1 MSDINQTFLSNK
13 RTREEEK
20 EINVILIYFFL
31 FKTYFRC
38 KNSIYSKQYNL
49 IFFFCFILYL
59 IISKY

>member
-49 IFFFCFILYL
+49 IFFFALYC
-59 IISKY
+59 I